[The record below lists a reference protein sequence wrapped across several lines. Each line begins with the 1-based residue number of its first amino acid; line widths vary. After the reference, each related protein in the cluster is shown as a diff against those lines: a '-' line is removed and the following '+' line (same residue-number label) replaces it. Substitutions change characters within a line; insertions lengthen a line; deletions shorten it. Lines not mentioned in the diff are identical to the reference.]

1 MARTKL
7 TARKSTGGRAP
18 RHQLVP
24 REPRRKSKFLGEF
37 GMPTLLWR
45 VLNSVGYPEG
55 KEPRYYWNR
64 EQLGDETLISVE
76 AIVPAR
82 GDDPNWGG
90 WFYESKGR
98 TPEEAASRAAFA
110 ILREI
115 MERFPQELAAAVAG
129 VFLRGDVVEPPK
141 L

>member
-1 MARTKL
+1 MVTLVQMARTKL

-18 RHQLVP
+18 RHQLAP

-55 KEPRYYWNR
+55 KGPRYYWNC

-76 AIVPAR
+76 AVVLAR
-82 GDDPNWGG
+82 GDDPN
-90 WFYESKGR
+90 
-98 TPEEAASRAAFA
+98 
-110 ILREI
+110 
-115 MERFPQELAAAVAG
+115 
-129 VFLRGDVVEPPK
+129 
-141 L
+141 